1 MQCVRS
7 GYKSPKVTEEE
18 MGTRHFFIVA
28 TTTMQQRVR
37 ASWTSRKTRTN
48 KPSVK
53 IEVATICW
61 PGNTVAMSQDKQSY
75 KTVLLQVSE
84 EQRLTLRIQKILF
97 PNRKTHHK
105 LVKVEDLVPD
115 GLVVLQLLLKLY
127 IRRKRRNK

>member
-18 MGTRHFFIVA
+18 MGTRHFFVVA

-53 IEVATICW
+53 IEVATMYEDVQLYIYCDREICW

-97 PNRKTHHK
+97 PTQK
-105 LVKVEDLVPD
+105 LTTNSS
-115 GLVVLQLLLKLY
+115 KL
-127 IRRKRRNK
+127 RTWSPMAL